1 MGFDDEKY
9 NVGMNSTVYKNLKKK
24 KTVRIKGV
32 DYNVELL
39 ESDIVNEEDKNLI
52 NSVDVSNIKKEEIK
66 IEK

>member
-9 NVGMNSTVYKNLKKK
+9 NVGMNSTVYKNLKNKK
-24 KTVRIKGV
+24 VKFKG
-32 DYNVELL
+32 DNRTQ
-39 ESDIVNEEDKNLI
+39 NEEDKNLM

>member
-9 NVGMNSTVYKNLKKK
+9 NVGMNSTVYKNLKN
-24 KTVRIKGV
+24 KTVKFKG
-32 DYNVELL
+32 DNETP
-39 ESDIVNEEDKNLI
+39 NEEEKNLM